1 MAPRKDDTIVEHPV
15 PHPTPDVHDFYRNV
29 CKAVDGLEPQLITHP
44 QMMRVMKVMEASFE
58 SDRLNQV
65 IPFKE

>member
-1 MAPRKDDTIVEHPV
+1 MSVLSVKNVKKSFGDLEVIKE
-15 PHPTPDVHDFYRNV
+15 DVYKRQ
-29 CKAVDGLEPQLITHP
+29 LEPQLITHP